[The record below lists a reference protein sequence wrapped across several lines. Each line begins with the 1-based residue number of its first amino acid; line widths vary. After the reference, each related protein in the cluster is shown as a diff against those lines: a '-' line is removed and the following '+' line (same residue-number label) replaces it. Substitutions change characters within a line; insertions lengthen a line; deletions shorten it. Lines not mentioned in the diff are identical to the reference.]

1 MRAGDGGQGDRA
13 VAIRKPL
20 PFRGG
25 VGVGGCGRRRSVASP
40 HPRPLPCRGGGR
52 HVLTFGLF
60 FAGVF
65 GRSLFGGRRF
75 FRRRFFGDRAALG
88 DFLGDRGRVFGGRFG
103 RNIVGH
109 RFGDGFGGRFALHRT
124 GRIRFSG
131 FGNGSLF
138 DDGRF
143 GGHFFG
149 RRFFGDHVGS
159 GFFDQSFDF
168 GFGRRCGGSGGC
180 QNGRAH
186 V

>member
-109 RFGDGFGGRFALHRT
+109 RFGDGR
-124 GRIRFSG
+124 SEE
-131 FGNGSLF
+131 
-138 DDGRF
+138 
-143 GGHFFG
+143 
-149 RRFFGDHVGS
+149 RRVGKECVS
-159 GFFDQSFDF
+159 TS
-168 GFGRRCGGSGGC
+168 RSRWSPYP
-180 QNGRAH
+180 
-186 V
+186 